1 MIIDVNV
8 NVSRWPFRRLKGD
21 ETSDLVTMLRARGV
35 DQAWVSS
42 FDGLLHKD
50 IAGVNERLTADCRG
64 PGAGLLVPFGT
75 VNPKLPDWEEDLRRC
90 AEVHRMPGIRLH
102 PNYHGYKLDDP
113 DFARLL
119 NGAARRGLIVQL
131 ALKMEDDRTQHTL
144 VRVSPVDASGL
155 AAIASGIPG
164 LRLAILNGPGPLSR
178 EGVAALAAAGVCF
191 DIAMLEG
198 ITGVAR
204 LVDQIGLDRVLFG
217 SHFPFF
223 TWESARF
230 KMMESAL
237 DEAKE
242 QAITAANARR
252 LLEKR

>member
-8 NVSRWPFRRLKGD
+8 NLSRWPFRRLRGD
-21 ETSDLVTMLRARGV
+21 ETPELVTMLRQRGV
-35 DQAWVSS
+35 GQAWVAS

-50 IAGVNERLTADCRG
+50 IAGVNERLAADCRRWG
-64 PGAGLLVPFGT
+64 DGLLVPFGS

-90 AEVHRMPGIRLH
+90 AEVHRMPGLRLH
-102 PNYHGYKLDDP
+102 PNYHNYPLDDP

-119 NGAARRGLIVQL
+119 KGAAQRGLAVQL
-131 ALKMEDDRTQHTL
+131 ALKMEDDRTQHPL
-144 VRVSPVDASGL
+144 LRVPPVDASGL
-155 AAIASGIPG
+155 AEIVAGIPG

-178 EGVAALAAAGVCF
+178 DAVPKLAAAGVSF

-198 ITGVAR
+198 ILGVSR
-204 LVDQIGLDRVLFG
+204 LVEQIGLEHVLFG

-223 TWESARF
+223 TWESARL
-230 KMMESAL
+230 KMTESGL

-242 QAITAANARR
+242 RAIFSGNAQR
-252 LLEKR
+252 LLAKR